1 MWFDSIKYKLKE
13 RRLMKKLEK
22 SERNVNKAI
31 VLDKK
36 IHSLLDEGKIEEAE
50 KVLADANRTILMIEG
65 GIQAQVNLLQK
76 IESESQQSGTVD
88 LTKSPKQA
96 RSGS

>member
-1 MWFDSIKYKLKE
+1 M
-13 RRLMKKLEK
+13 
-22 SERNVNKAI
+22 KAI
-31 VLDKK
+31 
-36 IHSLLDEGKIEEAE
+36 IEKQILEWKEELAKQIKTKDQAE

-96 RSGS
+96 RSN